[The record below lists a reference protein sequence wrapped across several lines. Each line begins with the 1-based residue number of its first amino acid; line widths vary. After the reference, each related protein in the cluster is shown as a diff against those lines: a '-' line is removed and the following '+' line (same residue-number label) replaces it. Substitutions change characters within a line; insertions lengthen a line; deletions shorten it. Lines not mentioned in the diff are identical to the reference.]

1 MLISRYFLLDYYLGD
16 LTEKRFTTVDER
28 KVFLLKAQ
36 VCIIFDHTDAQ
47 EYYKSFLSLLDSY
60 SILPAEPKKATTP
73 ADIRAAKIAEFKLQK
88 TLNAKI
94 SELESRLDDEDLRSW
109 SLASIELA
117 AINTR
122 QNLNSIQRE
131 LDIIA
136 CRPPQPLLTTEP
148 EAPNP
153 DRLDR
158 IPTSGLPKSGP
169 LLSGEGK
176 VMRPFILTSKREQFA
191 QGVFKPDHSLPT
203 MSVDEY
209 LTEEIQRG
217 GILGPEDD
225 DSKKQRD
232 RVTSGREEEEEEDR
246 ETEKKREWDEYVE
259 SHAKGSGNMGFNR
272 G

>member
-1 MLISRYFLLDYYLGD
+1 MFRYFLLDYYLGG
-16 LTEKRFTTVDER
+16 LTEKRFTTIDER
-28 KVFLLKAQ
+28 KTFLLKAQ
-36 VCIIFDHTDAQ
+36 VCLLHNYADVQ
-47 EYYKSFLSLLDSY
+47 EHYKSFLSLLNSY

-94 SELESRLDDEDLRSW
+94 TELESRLDDEDLRAL

-117 AINTR
+117 VINTR
-122 QNLNSIQRE
+122 QNLNSIQTE
-131 LDIIA
+131 LDVIA
-136 CRPPQPLLTTEP
+136 TRPSQPLPTEP

-176 VMRPFILTSKREQFA
+176 VMRPFVLTSKREQFA
-191 QGVFKPDHSLPT
+191 QGVFRPDHSLPT

-209 LTEEIQRG
+209 LTEEIRRG
-217 GILGPEDD
+217 GIVGPQEN
-225 DSKKQRD
+225 DSRNQGGKVK
-232 RVTSGREEEEEEDR
+232 SGREEEEEEDR